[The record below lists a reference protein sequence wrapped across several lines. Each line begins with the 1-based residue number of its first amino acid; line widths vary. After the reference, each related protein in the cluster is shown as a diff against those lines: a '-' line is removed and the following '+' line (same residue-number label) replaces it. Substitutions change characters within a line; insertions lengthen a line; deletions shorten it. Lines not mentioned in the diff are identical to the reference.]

1 MIIIHYL
8 PYVTVS
14 YCTVIHLA
22 VVTVLPYLPSVM
34 CLTFLYS
41 TCQISFQIKENCCT
55 NIDALTAGQMIGVR
69 IDSDSTLHLV
79 INGSDRGA
87 IVRELPSVCYA
98 VVDLYGQCEQV
109 TVVECDRD
117 IPSSLPLP
125 SSEDKEKADKEDGKD
140 SKDCPI

>member
-1 MIIIHYL
+1 
-8 PYVTVS
+8 
-14 YCTVIHLA
+14 
-22 VVTVLPYLPSVM
+22 
-34 CLTFLYS
+34 
-41 TCQISFQIKENCCT
+41 
-55 NIDALTAGQMIGVR
+55 MIGVR

-79 INGSDRGA
+79 IDGLDRGA

-117 IPSSLPLP
+117 IPTSLPLP

-140 SKDCPI
+140 NGDCPFKNVMDCDF